1 MVAGS
6 DLRGEGLFKLPV
18 DGGLPVRIATGPFLN
33 PVWSPKGNL
42 IVYCGTQ
49 VFTLTPLLAVDANG
63 TPVKLP
69 DIRVQRDGERAQ
81 FLPNGAGLVYMLG
94 DTLSE
99 QDFWLL
105 DIRTMQSRR
114 LTRLSNPAT
123 MRSFDITPDGSRIV
137 FDRLRQNSGIV
148 LIDLATKQTRP

>member
-1 MVAGS
+1 
-6 DLRGEGLFKLPV
+6 
-18 DGGLPVRIATGPFLN
+18 
-33 PVWSPKGNL
+33 
-42 IVYCGTQ
+42 
-49 VFTLTPLLAVDANG
+49 
-63 TPVKLP
+63 
-69 DIRVQRDGERAQ
+69 
-81 FLPNGAGLVYMLG
+81 MLG

-114 LTRLSNPAT
+114 LTRLSNPAA
-123 MRSFDITPDGSRIV
+123 MRSFDITPDGSQIV